1 MDDPPPGSSAAA
13 PADYRWWPL
22 PAGAPLAP
30 WLLGISVQR
39 AGAAA
44 AEFVLPAH
52 GLLTL
57 TRVAAGRLW
66 RLGEQGRWL
75 PQPAWT
81 LQHPQRRATRW
92 RMAPGTRLV
101 AALWHGALGAAAT
114 PPATGDDAAAALAE
128 RLRWG
133 AAAEPAAV
141 AAALAARLG
150 PWLQQDPGVQAAR
163 AQAAALLAAL
173 RDAAGVA
180 EAAARAGLSPR
191 TLQRRCDAV
200 LGLPPA
206 LLLRLARLHRSAG
219 AWLAGGAAV
228 DAAVAAG
235 YFDQPHMLRDW
246 RLLASTTPG
255 RVARGCAGCEAMAVA
270 PPAADA
276 DWPLRVGAARLAAAY
291 FAFADGPA

>member
-1 MDDPPPGSSAAA
+1 MGKPASALEPPA
-13 PADYRWWPL
+13 PAGYRWWPL
-22 PAGAPLAP
+22 PAGSPLAP

-52 GLLTL
+52 GLLTV
-57 TRVAAGRLW
+57 TRVSAGRLW
-66 RLGEQGRWL
+66 RQAADGRWL
-75 PQPAWT
+75 AQPAWT
-81 LQHPQRRATRW
+81 LQGPQRRATRW

-101 AALWHGALGAAAT
+101 AALWHGALGLACGHSADG
-114 PPATGDDAAAALAE
+114 PLAE

-150 PWLQQDPGVQAAR
+150 PWLQADPAVHALRG
-163 AQAAALLAAL
+163 QAAALLAAL
-173 RDAAGVA
+173 RDAADVA
-180 EAAARAGLSPR
+180 DAADRAGLTPR
-191 TLQRRCDAV
+191 SMQRRCAAL
-200 LGLPPA
+200 LGLPPT

-219 AWLAGGAAV
+219 AWLAG
-228 DAAVAAG
+228 DAAVAAAAAAG

-246 RLLASTTPG
+246 RLLAATTPG
-255 RVARGCAGCEAMAVA
+255 RVVRGCAGCDGAAVAAEAMAA
-270 PPAADA
+270 HGA

-291 FAFADGPA
+291 FALADDPA